1 MSKDFESLA
10 RPALAPLLQPGEEL
24 RAVTA
29 AVHQKTFSGQQYAIG
44 ITDRRLLL
52 QPVDRHIAA
61 MGQAIVVTPQSIDSV
76 KLDGAGDG
84 WWSAPMA
91 VLDARALTLDLRLR
105 GGNKIKLMMM
115 RGGSGIMGSLS
126 GGEGQSAGVVALAEW
141 LSRNASPR

>member
-1 MSKDFESLA
+1 MPKDFESLA

-29 AVHQKTFSGQQYAIG
+29 AVHQKTFSGQQYAVG
-44 ITDRRLLL
+44 VTAGRLLL
-52 QPVDRHIAA
+52 QPVDRHIEAK
-61 MGQAIVVTPQSIDSV
+61 GDPIVVTPDSIESV

-84 WWSAPMA
+84 WWTAPMA
-91 VLDARALTLDLRLR
+91 VLDASALTLDLKLR
-105 GGNKIKLMMM
+105 GGQKIKLMMM